1 MKSIFIEDT
10 SRYPLQEKRDEN
22 SYYVINIFGAN
33 LYEKPSLDSEIIE
46 NIKVGEKIVANRILK
61 TEQPIHIGVEF
72 QLQRGFIEVKNQVY
86 SGFIH
91 SSDLT
96 RFKPQLEEIL
106 DGIIIPDFKGKVKS
120 KTSEK
125 KIETFNNKE
134 YEVEVEI
141 TTYENV
147 IHTYTDLNECL
158 ENTYLY
164 KDMTLNEVYHQL
176 PVHNPNIDITS
187 KGSVILMPEFI
198 EKKRNKYFFRGIGIT
213 RYTTI
218 VENLDGQYLI
228 SSLDCP

>member
-33 LYEKPSLDSEIIE
+33 LYEKPSLDSEIIK
-46 NIKVGEKIVANRILK
+46 NIRVGEKIVANRILK

-72 QLQRGFIEVKNQVY
+72 QLQGGFIEVKNQVY

-120 KTSEK
+120 KTSEN

-187 KGSVILMPEFI
+187 KGSLILMPEFI

-218 VENLDGQYLI
+218 VKNLDGQYLI

>member
-33 LYEKPSLDSEIIE
+33 LYEKPSLDSEIIK
-46 NIKVGEKIVANRILK
+46 NIRVGEKIVANRILK

-72 QLQRGFIEVKNQVY
+72 QLQGGFIEVKNQVY

-120 KTSEK
+120 KTSEN

-164 KDMTLNEVYHQL
+164 KD
-176 PVHNPNIDITS
+176 
-187 KGSVILMPEFI
+187 
-198 EKKRNKYFFRGIGIT
+198 
-213 RYTTI
+213 I
-218 VENLDGQYLI
+218 V
-228 SSLDCP
+228 SFP

>member
-10 SRYPLQEKRDEN
+10 SRYSLQEKRDEN
-22 SYYVINIFGAN
+22 SYYVINISGAN
-33 LYEKPSLDSEIIE
+33 LYKKPSLDSEIIK
-46 NIKVGEKIVANRILK
+46 NIRVGEKIVANRILK

-72 QLQRGFIEVKNQVY
+72 QLQGGFIEVKNQVY

-134 YEVEVEI
+134 YEVKVEI

-198 EKKRNKYFFRGIGIT
+198 EKKRNKYFFSGIGIT

-218 VENLDGQYLI
+218 VKNLDGQYLI

>member
-33 LYEKPSLDSEIIE
+33 LYKKPSLDSEIIE

-72 QLQRGFIEVKNQVY
+72 QLQGGFIEVKNQVY

-125 KIETFNNKE
+125 KIETFNNKA

-218 VENLDGQYLI
+218 VKNLDGQYLI

>member
-10 SRYPLQEKRDEN
+10 SRYSLQEKRDEN
-22 SYYVINIFGAN
+22 SYYVINISGAN
-33 LYEKPSLDSEIIE
+33 LYKKPSLDSEIIK
-46 NIKVGEKIVANRILK
+46 NIRVGEKIVANRILK

-72 QLQRGFIEVKNQVY
+72 QLQGGFIEVKNQVY

-218 VENLDGQYLI
+218 VKNLDGQYLI

>member
-72 QLQRGFIEVKNQVY
+72 QLQGGFIEVKNQVY

-187 KGSVILMPEFI
+187 KRSVILMPEFI

>member
-10 SRYPLQEKRDEN
+10 SRYSLQEKRDEN
-22 SYYVINIFGAN
+22 SYYVINISGAN
-33 LYEKPSLDSEIIE
+33 LYKKPSLDSEIIE

-72 QLQRGFIEVKNQVY
+72 QLQGGFIEVKNQVY

-198 EKKRNKYFFRGIGIT
+198 EKKRSKYFFSGIGIT

>member
-22 SYYVINIFGAN
+22 SYYVINISGAN
-33 LYEKPSLDSEIIE
+33 FYKKPSLDSEIIE

-72 QLQRGFIEVKNQVY
+72 QLQGGFIEVKNQVY

-164 KDMTLNEVYHQL
+164 KYMTLNEVYHQL

-218 VENLDGQYLI
+218 VENLDCQYLI

>member
-33 LYEKPSLDSEIIE
+33 LYEKPSLDSEIIK
-46 NIKVGEKIVANRILK
+46 NIRVGEKIVANRILK

-72 QLQRGFIEVKNQVY
+72 QLQGGFIEVKNQVY

-120 KTSEK
+120 KTSEN

-176 PVHNPNIDITS
+176 PVYNPNIDITS

-218 VENLDGQYLI
+218 VKNLDGQYLI